1 MKRLRV
7 AHRRSIRNRSLSSRV
22 AASVDA
28 ARLAIGMMHKEEA
41 FRALATMERC
51 IDMAQ
56 AKGFLHRNNAARR
69 KRELYALSA
78 RAMRNDAKA

>member
-1 MKRLRV
+1 MR
-7 AHRRSIRNRSLSSRV
+7 
-22 AASVDA
+22 
-28 ARLAIGMMHKEEA
+28 KEEA

-56 AKGFLHRNNAARR
+56 AKGVLHRNNAARR
-69 KRELYALSA
+69 KRELYALAA